1 MIIQNF
7 DLNLIP
13 DSAPVVVHCD
23 QYDHGTGRLVIS
35 LYEGSVPYSP
45 SGTAVIQGVKPD
57 GRGFDYSCTLN
68 GNVVTADLTEQ
79 MSAVAGQV
87 RTQIV
92 VTESTGRTGTFVFIL
107 DVQKSALPDDT
118 DMSESDYQYIEQAVE
133 AAEQAVEDA
142 QSSAED
148 SEAWAVGERGGV
160 PVGPSD
166 PTYQNNAEYWAYIA
180 SQYAQGGLTYKGSCL
195 FANIPVSGMN
205 HGDMWNIEDDF
216 TTDSRFEEGAGIAC
230 AAGTNIAWNGSKWDV
245 LAVAKSG
252 VQSFNGRTGIVT
264 PQSGDYDL
272 DDLGDIVVTSATDG
286 QVLTWDATSKKWVNR
301 NASGGSTSLAGLDDV
316 SLSSPTNGQV
326 LKYNSTSQ
334 EWENANESGG
344 GGLLPHFYIESESGS
359 TVTVV
364 APDSSVITPTQMSS
378 GHWECDVPSY
388 GVYVVHSVLNG
399 DDATVSVTV
408 DDVKEYQIND
418 AHYSF
423 TLSVYAPVSSTVRV
437 SATGES
443 YVATGTGSTPVVFAL
458 HKASTAYSILVTL
471 DGFSK
476 STQITTPAA
485 SGGSQSVTIEFGTI
499 NVTYEN
505 AFRGV
510 SITCVQAAMTIT
522 KTAPS
527 AGNTM
532 TFYPPLTGQ
541 WTISGTVGGVPYST
555 TANVTSLSTP
565 VSVNLETIPNGS
577 TATPTDD
584 IQKWLACA
592 GIKDKAYT
600 TLTQVL
606 GDSET
611 YNALLGDSNAC
622 AYMKR
627 STTWSTDICASQY
640 AMNLLG
646 QYDTACDAL
655 LSDSTWASAIANST
669 YAESVLNV
677 KVPTMTSDTTP
688 EGEVLF
694 NTCEPHYHGY
704 QAFKGISTGTSASEL
719 YTSDSTF
726 AGYVSG
732 TEWIGYKFTSPV
744 KVSRVDYINSY
755 YASNVKF
762 YFEGKNDSDANWT
775 RLSGELTAQN
785 TVQWYSFPITNDSY
799 FTQYRC
805 LFISGQ
811 GANGGVN
818 MPNVLE
824 VQFYGRTTSSEKI
837 HGGNPTYDSFYRIVD
852 GNHVPVTDP
861 SLLDAGTYT
870 IYSNGLA
877 KDPSNLSNDYG
888 KTVRICPNT
897 KEIVVRPDIAPYWFG
912 YKNCNFIGTPY
923 IPANGWDTCS
933 GSVSEQNTYI
943 QITCNFSSGA
953 GMYALRTDRSFAF
966 NGSQKLKAHI
976 YDSSDT
982 QYGNMDAKANISS
995 NLAENGV
1002 SWTNDAVSETSA
1014 LTAGSYYPYVA
1025 KRHGSSASSAK
1036 LDMLF
1041 IE

>member
-57 GRGFDYSCTLN
+57 GKGFDYSCTLN

-166 PTYQNNAEYWAYIA
+166 PTYNNNAEYWAYIA

-245 LAVAKSG
+245 LAVSKSG

-264 PQSGDYDL
+264 PQAGDYDL

-286 QVLTWDATSKKWVNR
+286 QVLTWDATSQKWVNR

-364 APDSSVITPTQMSS
+364 APDSTVITPTQVSS

-423 TLSVYAPVSSTVRV
+423 TLSIYAPVNSTVRV
-437 SATGES
+437 SASGES
-443 YVATGTGSTPVVFAL
+443 YYATGMGTTPVVFAL
-458 HKASTAYSILVTL
+458 HKASTTYSILVTL

-485 SGGSQSVTIEFGTI
+485 SGGSQSMTIEFGTI
-499 NVTYEN
+499 NVTYED

-510 SITCVQAAMTIT
+510 SITCVQGTMTIT
-522 KTAPS
+522 KTAPAS
-527 AGNTM
+527 GNTM
-532 TFYPPLTGQ
+532 SFYPPLTGQ
-541 WTISGTVGGVPYST
+541 WTISGTVGGTPYST

-565 VSVNLETIPNGS
+565 VSVNLETIPDGS

-669 YAESVLNV
+669 YFESVLNV
-677 KVPTMTSDTTP
+677 KVPIMTGNTTP
-688 EGEVLF
+688 EGE
-694 NTCEPHYHGY
+694 C
-704 QAFKGISTGTSASEL
+704 ISTSEYSGRFTYYAFSRENTPSTSVNTIWLSNQQTTPVYIGYEF
-719 YTSDSTF
+719 TEPVVVNKIKVMF
-726 AGYVSG
+726 ALASG
-732 TEWIGYKFTSPV
+732 TTNTSTT
-744 KVSRVDYINSY
+744 
-755 YASNVKF
+755 F
-762 YFEGKNDSDANWT
+762 
-775 RLSGELTAQN
+775 
-785 TVQWYSFPITNDSY
+785 TVQGSDTGNSDDWHDISSAITDTATSIQEYYFVNDTPY
-799 FTQYRC
+799 LYHRINITEQT
-805 LFISGQ
+805 ISGASYK
-811 GANGGVN
+811 GAVN
-818 MPNVLE
+818 IL
-824 VQFYGRTTSSEKI
+824 QFYGRHVSTEKI
-837 HGGNPTYDSFYRIVD
+837 HGGNPTYDSFYRIVN
-852 GNHVPVTDP
+852 GNNVPVTDP

-877 KDPSNLSNDYG
+877 KNPSDLSADYG

-897 KEIVVRPDIAPYWFG
+897 KEIVVRPDNALYWYG
-912 YKNCNFIGTPY
+912 VMGNSCEELSS
-923 IPANGWDTCS
+923 ANGWSRSSMSFVSPTFDNTKVTITGASSTYC
-933 GSVSEQNTYI
+933 GIATKYSV
-943 QITCNFSSGA
+943 
-953 GMYALRTDRSFAF
+953 RS
-966 NGSQKLKAHI
+966 
-976 YDSSDT
+976 
-982 QYGNMDAKANISS
+982 AKAYAIVTTTTSASENRFMGANTSKVLVADTSFPYRTMLTSIEANAKENLTMNASADLYAGVISLG
-995 NLAENGV
+995 NYPV
-1002 SWTNDAVSETSA
+1002 AVSAFVLE
-1014 LTAGSYYPYVA
+1014 
-1025 KRHGSSASSAK
+1025 
-1036 LDMLF
+1036 
-1041 IE
+1041 

>member
-45 SGTAVIQGVKPD
+45 SGTAAIQGVKPD
-57 GRGFDYSCTLN
+57 GRGFDYNCTLS

-286 QVLTWDATSKKWVNR
+286 QVLTWDATSQKWVNR

-541 WTISGTVGGVPYST
+541 WTISGTVGGVPYPT

-565 VSVNLETIPNGS
+565 VSVNLETIPDGS
-577 TATPTDD
+577 TATPTDN

-600 TLTQVL
+600 TLSQVL

-627 STTWSTDICASQY
+627 STTWTTDICADQY

-669 YAESVLNV
+669 YFESVLNV
-677 KVPTMTSDTTP
+677 KVPVMTSNTTP
-688 EGEVLF
+688 
-694 NTCEPHYHGY
+694 
-704 QAFKGISTGTSASEL
+704 
-719 YTSDSTF
+719 
-726 AGYVSG
+726 SG
-732 TEWIGYKFTSPV
+732 T
-744 KVSRVDYINSY
+744 VSV
-755 YASNVKF
+755 
-762 YFEGKNDSDANWT
+762 EG
-775 RLSGELTAQN
+775 GTAQTSNPAWYAFDGNDNSWCTIAGAGNRRICYEFTQPLKVFYCRIKPYDGGAKTVIVQGWDGASWVDMSTQTVLPNGNDYSGILCDTSGTDYTKYGLLIVDSYQTN
-785 TVQWYSFPITNDSY
+785 TVVRT
-799 FTQYRC
+799 
-805 LFISGQ
+805 L
-811 GANGGVN
+811 
-818 MPNVLE
+818 
-824 VQFYGRTTSSEKI
+824 QFYGRTTSSEKI

-852 GNHVPVTDP
+852 GNNVPVTDP

-877 KDPSNLSNDYG
+877 KDPDNLSNDYG

-897 KEIVVRPDIAPYWFG
+897 KEIVVRPDNALYWWG
-912 YKNCNFIGTPY
+912 YGNPMLEDCTT
-923 IPANGWDTCS
+923 ANGWSLS
-933 GSVSEQNTYI
+933 GFTLDAPVRSSTYMTLNTVRTANHLSAVGVLMSKPVTKAITVSKGVVGTSTSHYGYINGYATKDLSASLSQTVINTNVLQKWEMEPTGNNVYAA
-943 QITCNFSSGA
+943 ITLGIN
-953 GMYALRTDRSFAF
+953 T
-966 NGSQKLKAHI
+966 
-976 YDSSDT
+976 
-982 QYGNMDAKANISS
+982 NISS
-995 NLAENGV
+995 ELYA
-1002 SWTNDAVSETSA
+1002 
-1014 LTAGSYYPYVA
+1014 
-1025 KRHGSSASSAK
+1025 
-1036 LDMLF
+1036 MLV
-1041 IE
+1041 E

>member
-35 LYEGSVPYSP
+35 LYEGSVPYAP

-57 GRGFDYSCTLN
+57 GKGFDYSCTLN

-92 VTESTGRTGTFVFIL
+92 VTESTGRTGTFVFVL
-107 DVQKSALPDDT
+107 DVQKSALPADT
-118 DMSESDYQYIEQAVE
+118 DMSESDYQLIEQAI
-133 AAEQAVEDA
+133 EDA
-142 QSSAED
+142 QQAVTDARQAVSDAED
-148 SEAWAVGERGGV
+148 HAEDAEAWAVGERGGV

-166 PTYQNNAEYWAYIA
+166 PAYQNNAEYWAYIA

-286 QVLTWDATSKKWVNR
+286 QVLTWDATSQKWVNR

-505 AFRGV
+505 AFRGA

-565 VSVNLETIPNGS
+565 VSVNLETIPDGS

-606 GDSET
+606 ADSVT

-627 STTWSTDICASQY
+627 STTWSTDICADQY
-640 AMNLLG
+640 AMNMLG

-655 LSDSTWASAIANST
+655 LSDATWTTALNNSSYWDGHT
-669 YAESVLNV
+669 DSGVL
-677 KVPTMTSDTTP
+677 
-688 EGEVLF
+688 
-694 NTCEPHYHGY
+694 
-704 QAFKGISTGTSASEL
+704 
-719 YTSDSTF
+719 
-726 AGYVSG
+726 
-732 TEWIGYKFTSPV
+732 
-744 KVSRVDYINSY
+744 
-755 YASNVKF
+755 
-762 YFEGKNDSDANWT
+762 
-775 RLSGELTAQN
+775 
-785 TVQWYSFPITNDSY
+785 
-799 FTQYRC
+799 
-805 LFISGQ
+805 
-811 GANGGVN
+811 
-818 MPNVLE
+818 
-824 VQFYGRTTSSEKI
+824 I

-877 KDPSNLSNDYG
+877 KATDLTSDYG
-888 KTVRICPNT
+888 KTIRICPNT
-897 KEIVVRPDIAPYWFG
+897 KEILVRPDISLYWYG
-912 YKNCNFIGTPY
+912 NLCEAVSGGIDASQWTAYGTQYAAVENTGSLLMQCPDNQSCGYYYKNNIDVSQFSKAVGIFAECSEGNAQYPSNMFCTSAGKYIGTTSMNALDGYYRDGPMTGQPNTTKGQFNVFNSSRKY
-923 IPANGWDTCS
+923 EFPISNANS
-933 GSVSEQNTYI
+933 
-943 QITCNFSSGA
+943 
-953 GMYALRTDRSFAF
+953 
-966 NGSQKLKAHI
+966 K
-976 YDSSDT
+976 
-982 QYGNMDAKANISS
+982 
-995 NLAENGV
+995 NLCIGRNHSTSLTME
-1002 SWTNDAVSETSA
+1002 AVWLE
-1014 LTAGSYYPYVA
+1014 
-1025 KRHGSSASSAK
+1025 
-1036 LDMLF
+1036 
-1041 IE
+1041 

>member
-45 SGTAVIQGVKPD
+45 SGTAAIQGVKPD
-57 GRGFDYSCTLN
+57 GKGFDYSCTLN

-142 QSSAED
+142 QNSAED

-166 PTYQNNAEYWAYIA
+166 PTYNNNAEYWAYIA

-286 QVLTWDATSKKWVNR
+286 QVLTWDATSQKWVNR

-364 APDSSVITPTQMSS
+364 APDSTVITPTQMSS

-458 HKASTAYSILVTL
+458 HKASTAYSIFVTL

-532 TFYPPLTGQ
+532 TFYPPLTGT
-541 WTISGTVGGVPYST
+541 WTISGTVGGTSYST

-565 VSVNLETIPNGS
+565 VSVNLETIPDGS

-655 LSDSTWASAIANST
+655 LSDATWASAIANST
-669 YAESVLNV
+669 YFESVLNV
-677 KVPTMTSDTTP
+677 KVPTMTSNTTP
-688 EGEVLF
+688 EGECFGSNPDGNNVGTFGAYNAFGGSSQYGFETLAVSAHLGYTF
-694 NTCEPHYHGY
+694 TSGVCIKCVKVTNLTNNSGVQPTDITVRATNDGIVTDQYGTMTNSPTWTTLKTASVSTLTNTILLDDNT
-704 QAFKGISTGTSASEL
+704 AD
-719 YTSDSTF
+719 YTSYD
-726 AGYVSG
+726 VV
-732 TEWIGYKFTSPV
+732 FT
-744 KVSRVDYINSY
+744 R
-755 YASNVKF
+755 
-762 YFEGKNDSDANWT
+762 T
-775 RLSGELTAQN
+775 SGEIQVKPL
-785 TVQWYSFPITNDSY
+785 
-799 FTQYRC
+799 
-805 LFISGQ
+805 
-811 GANGGVN
+811 
-818 MPNVLE
+818 
-824 VQFYGRTTSSEKI
+824 QFYGRTPSSEKI

-877 KDPSNLSNDYG
+877 KDPDNLSNDYG

-897 KEIVVRPDIAPYWFG
+897 KEIVVRPDISLYWYG
-912 YKNCNFIGTPY
+912 VMLNSCEEMSA
-923 IPANGWDTCS
+923 ANGWSSPYGSFVSPTYGEKGITLNSPSQTES
-933 GSVSEQNTYI
+933 GIASRYALSFNKICCLAKNTTDGLFLRINTAKNTSSQVASVSIADTSIAKYEQ
-943 QITCNFSSGA
+943 
-953 GMYALRTDRSFAF
+953 D
-966 NGSQKLKAHI
+966 
-976 YDSSDT
+976 
-982 QYGNMDAKANISS
+982 ISS
-995 NLAENGV
+995 PCYAWIFATNGRAGAVDALWAE
-1002 SWTNDAVSETSA
+1002 
-1014 LTAGSYYPYVA
+1014 
-1025 KRHGSSASSAK
+1025 
-1036 LDMLF
+1036 
-1041 IE
+1041 

>member
-541 WTISGTVGGVPYST
+541 WTISGTVGGTPYST

-565 VSVNLETIPNGS
+565 VSVNLETIPDGS

-592 GIKDKAYT
+592 GIKDKSYT
-600 TLTQVL
+600 TLNEVL
-606 GDSET
+606 ADSVT

-627 STTWSTDICASQY
+627 STTWTTDICADQY

-655 LSDSTWASAIANST
+655 LSDSTWTTALNNSSYWYGHT
-669 YAESVLNV
+669 DSGVL
-677 KVPTMTSDTTP
+677 
-688 EGEVLF
+688 
-694 NTCEPHYHGY
+694 
-704 QAFKGISTGTSASEL
+704 
-719 YTSDSTF
+719 
-726 AGYVSG
+726 
-732 TEWIGYKFTSPV
+732 
-744 KVSRVDYINSY
+744 
-755 YASNVKF
+755 
-762 YFEGKNDSDANWT
+762 
-775 RLSGELTAQN
+775 
-785 TVQWYSFPITNDSY
+785 
-799 FTQYRC
+799 
-805 LFISGQ
+805 
-811 GANGGVN
+811 
-818 MPNVLE
+818 
-824 VQFYGRTTSSEKI
+824 I

-877 KDPSNLSNDYG
+877 KDPDNLSNDYG

-897 KEIVVRPDIAPYWFG
+897 KEIVVRPDNAIYWWG
-912 YKNCNFIGTPY
+912 YK
-923 IPANGWDTCS
+923 
-933 GSVSEQNTYI
+933 GSDYSFSYVTGYNSADPSEQTNYIDTSRTTPGYFDRPNLVRLTGNVDLTGFTKSRAIFGAVETGAWFVGQLLTTTQCNSISSTNYADVTTSPSAVVKDFFTNQTYS
-943 QITCNFSSGA
+943 QSTCEHKGYTATDPFLSEMTLSGNSGYIAVGASNANA
-953 GMYALRTDRSFAF
+953 GDKEKIYALW
-966 NGSQKLKAHI
+966 L
-976 YDSSDT
+976 
-982 QYGNMDAKANISS
+982 
-995 NLAENGV
+995 E
-1002 SWTNDAVSETSA
+1002 
-1014 LTAGSYYPYVA
+1014 
-1025 KRHGSSASSAK
+1025 
-1036 LDMLF
+1036 
-1041 IE
+1041 